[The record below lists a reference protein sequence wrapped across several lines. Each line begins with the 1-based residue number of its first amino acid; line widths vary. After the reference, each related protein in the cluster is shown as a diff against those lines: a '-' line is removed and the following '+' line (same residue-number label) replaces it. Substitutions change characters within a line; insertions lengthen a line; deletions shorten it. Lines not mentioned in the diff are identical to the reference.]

1 MVALD
6 DLQGVIPLSELDR
19 LAVIHRVNAVNQIAL
34 PGQVVFLC
42 LLNTLLN
49 GPKVTQR
56 LLEAIY
62 ERWLIEDVHY
72 SSFSKRLAVIKPAY
86 FEALFH
92 AIHARVTPLM
102 RFGEARALRLRIVDA
117 TEVVLS
123 AKLLAFGI
131 HFRSGGNAGPGHD
144 KRHVKSVL
152 TLSAD
157 GWPDFLH
164 LCREQKEASDNV
176 ALGDTIVAATQ
187 PGDLWIVDGGV
198 TDRDRMLA
206 IQRKKGFFLVPHQ
219 QQKWRV
225 LQTVWEAKAGA
236 AEAEHAALL
245 LAAKEQARRAGKRLS
260 PPCRLVRVE
269 EAVFENSDDAVRPS
283 RQEQWAKMPLLV
295 FHCERYD
302 VRSGEWK
309 PLVLLTSLPL
319 LADGKQAGPYRL
331 EEIPEL
337 YRRRWEIELFIKFV
351 KQHLSYA
358 HLTSRCAN
366 GIAVMIWMALIAAL
380 LLIWYQRKTGN
391 DAGWRVVKYWLA
403 ENVREWLGWALYA
416 ALEAQ
421 RGAAPG

>member
-1 MVALD
+1 MVPLE
-6 DLQGVIPLSELDR
+6 DLEGVIPLAELDR
-19 LAVIHRVNAVNQIAL
+19 LALVHNVNAVNQIRL

-49 GPKVTQR
+49 GPIVTQR
-56 LLEAIY
+56 LLEALF

-92 AIHARVTPLM
+92 AVHRRVAPLM
-102 RFGEARALRLRIVDA
+102 RSGEERALRLRIVDA

-131 HFRSGGNAGPGHD
+131 HFRSGGNAGPGHN

-152 TLSAD
+152 TLSED

-176 ALGDTIVAATQ
+176 ALGDAMVAATQ
-187 PGDLWIVDGGV
+187 PGDLWIVDGGL

-206 IQRKKGFFLVPHQ
+206 IHAKKGFFLGPHQ

-225 LQTVWEAKAGA
+225 LQTVWEAPPGE
-236 AEAEHAALL
+236 AEAQRSALL
-245 LAAKEQARRAGKRLS
+245 WAAQKQARRAGKRLS

-269 EAVFENSDDAVRPS
+269 QAVFENSDDALRPS
-283 RQEQWAKMPLLV
+283 HQAKWAQMPLLV
-295 FHCERYD
+295 FVCERYD
-302 VRSGEWK
+302 VRQGAWQ
-309 PLVLLTSLPL
+309 PWVLLTNLPL
-319 LADGKQAGPYRL
+319 SADGKQAGPYRL
-331 EEIPEL
+331 GEIPEL
-337 YRRRWEIELFIKFV
+337 YRRRWEIELFLKFV

-366 GIAVMIWMALIAAL
+366 GIEVMIWMALIAAL
-380 LLIWYQRKTGN
+380 LLIWYQRHTGN
-391 DAGWRVVKYWLA
+391 DRGWRVVKYWLA
-403 ENVREWLGWALYA
+403 ENTREWLGWALQE
-416 ALEAQ
+416 ALRAH

>member
-1 MVALD
+1 MVPLD
-6 DLQGVIPLSELDR
+6 DLEDVIPQAELER
-19 LAVIHRVNAVNQIAL
+19 LAVVHHVDAVNQIRL
-34 PGQVVFLC
+34 TGQIVFLC

-56 LLEAIY
+56 LLEAVF
-62 ERWLIEDVHY
+62 ERWVIEDVHY
-72 SSFSKRLAVIKPAY
+72 SAFSKRLAVIKPAY

-92 AIHARVTPLM
+92 AVHRRVAPLI
-102 RFGEARALRLRIVDA
+102 RFGAERALRLRIVDA

-123 AKLLAFGI
+123 AKILAFGI

-152 TLSAD
+152 TLSED
-157 GWPDFLH
+157 GLPEFLH

-176 ALGDTIVAATQ
+176 ALGDAMVAATQ
-187 PGDLWIVDGGV
+187 PGDLWIVDGGL
-198 TDRDRMLA
+198 TDRDRLLA
-206 IQRKKGFFLVPHQ
+206 IHRKGGFFLVPHQ

-225 LQTVWEAKAGA
+225 LQTVWEAPTESA
-236 AEAEHAALL
+236 AVQRCVLLEAAH
-245 LAAKEQARRAGKRLS
+245 EQARRAGQRLT

-269 EAVFENSDDAVRPS
+269 QAVFENSDDAVRSS
-283 RQEQWAKMPLLV
+283 RQEKWAQMPLLV

-302 VRSGEWK
+302 VRSQTWK
-309 PLVLLTSLPL
+309 PLVLLTNLPL
-319 LADGKQAGPYRL
+319 SAEGPQAGPYRL

-337 YRRRWEIELFIKFV
+337 YRRRWGIELFIKFL
-351 KQHLSYA
+351 KQHLSYD

-380 LLIWYQRKTGN
+380 LLIWYQRYTGN
-391 DAGWRVVKYWLA
+391 DRGWRVVKFWLN
-403 ENVREWLGWALYA
+403 ENAREWLGGALRE
-416 ALEAQ
+416 ALRAQ

>member
-1 MVALD
+1 M
-6 DLQGVIPLSELDR
+6 IPLAELDR
-19 LAVIHRVNAVNQIAL
+19 LAVIHNVNAVNQIKL

-56 LLEAIY
+56 FLEAVY

-86 FEALFH
+86 FAALFRALH
-92 AIHARVTPLM
+92 RRVQPLI
-102 RFGEARALRLRIVDA
+102 RFGEERALRLRIVDA

-123 AKLLAFGI
+123 AKLLSFGI
-131 HFRSGGNAGPGHD
+131 HFRSGGKAGTGHN

-152 TLSAD
+152 TLSEE

-176 ALGDTIVAATQ
+176 ALGDAMVEATQ
-187 PGDLWIVDGGV
+187 PGELWIVDGGL

-206 IQRKKGFFLVPHQ
+206 IHQKQGFFLVPHQ
-219 QQKWRV
+219 QQRWRV
-225 LQTVWEAKAGA
+225 LQRVCVAPTLD
-236 AEAEHAALL
+236 AEAERSALL
-245 LAAKEQARRAGKRLS
+245 EAAKEQARQAGKRLS
-260 PPCRLVRVE
+260 PPCRLLGVE
-269 EAVFENSDDAVRPS
+269 EAVFENSDDAVRSS

-295 FHCERYD
+295 FLCERYD
-302 VRSGEWK
+302 VRRGQWK
-309 PLVLLTSLPL
+309 PWVLLTNLPL
-319 LADGKQAGPYRL
+319 SADGKQAGPYRL

-366 GIAVMIWMALIAAL
+366 GIAVMIWMALIAAV
-380 LLIWYQRKTGN
+380 LLIWYQRQTGN
-391 DAGWRVVKYWLA
+391 DRGWRVVKYWLS
-403 ENVREWLGWALYA
+403 ENAREWLGWALQE
-416 ALEAQ
+416 ALRAQ